1 MLLGSKITLLP
12 NDLNYREPQKCIRPN
27 ATHLFSLS
35 LSLLSSNLA
44 NQRHLIASS
53 SFDAFDNH
61 LKTNTIGP
69 ILVAQKLLM
78 RSGIPVGTIVFM
90 SSDSGS
96 AGKFL
101 AFEDG

>member
-1 MLLGSKITLLP
+1 M
-12 NDLNYREPQKCIRPN
+12 
-27 ATHLFSLS
+27 
-35 LSLLSSNLA
+35 LSSF
-44 NQRHLIASS
+44 S
-53 SFDAFDNH
+53 DFDNH

-78 RSGIPVGTIVFM
+78 RSGIPIGTIVFM

>member
-1 MLLGSKITLLP
+1 MYS
-12 NDLNYREPQKCIRPN
+12 PQR
-27 ATHLFSLS
+27 AYLLS
-35 LSLLSSNLA
+35 LSSLRI
-44 NQRHLIASS
+44 QLIEALIMSR
-53 SFDAFDNH
+53 SFHDFDDH

-69 ILVAQKLLM
+69 IIVAQKLLM
-78 RSGIPVGTIVFM
+78 QSGIPVGTIVFM

>member
-1 MLLGSKITLLP
+1 M
-12 NDLNYREPQKCIRPN
+12 
-27 ATHLFSLS
+27 A
-35 LSLLSSNLA
+35 
-44 NQRHLIASS
+44 LIMSS
-53 SFDAFDNH
+53 SFNDFENH

-69 ILVAQKLLM
+69 IIVAQKLLM
-78 RSGIPVGTIVFM
+78 RGGIPFGTIVFM